1 LTQIQQNRYDQL
13 LRRVADLKGP
23 GSKINDALTELFPML
38 DVENL
43 PAELLLL
50 SGSRLCLGTVAI
62 GSGGAGNF
70 THTFLRNPGGSG
82 VVARVVQVGVWSS
95 IVQTFH
101 FGITTNSDVA
111 SGDTAFAD
119 GRVFGEGTVVVTQ
132 GNNNLLVTG
141 PTFFRKRHDTNFDTV
156 FEPPVACA
164 VLSPGTA
171 FIVSSDTNNSGH
183 NTSFVWIERQAQPS
197 ELNL

>member
-1 LTQIQQNRYDQL
+1 LSEIQQSRYDQL

-23 GSKINDALTELFPML
+23 GSKVNDALNELFPMI
-38 DVENL
+38 DVENV

-50 SGSRLCLGTVAI
+50 AGTRLCLGTVAI

-70 THTFLRNPGGSG
+70 THTFLRNPGGTG
-82 VVARVVQVGVWSS
+82 AIARLLLVAVWSS
-95 IVQTFH
+95 VVQTFH
-101 FGITTNSDVA
+101 FGITQNSDDA
-111 SGDTAFAD
+111 AGDTAFAD
-119 GRVFGEGTVVVTQ
+119 GRVFGEGTVLQTQ

-141 PTFFRKRHDTNFDTV
+141 PTFFRKRHDANFDTV
-156 FEPPVACA
+156 FEPPVAAA

-171 FIVSSDTNNSGH
+171 FIVSSDTSNSGH
-183 NTSFVWIERQAQPS
+183 NASFVWIERVAQPS